1 MTDLPSQGES
11 AAFIDPDARLQ
22 RIRAAFVDD
31 SLRGL
36 LWLSLCILC
45 ISFWRNFLGPEALR
59 WRGAFAVVLCANVL
73 MLATFLWRKSLSYH
87 FKAVTLLCTLFLAGT
102 GGLISFG
109 QVAPTGIYFAMGFF
123 ISAVLFSRSVV
134 FSMIGGAV
142 AIMALV
148 AYSTISGLN
157 QITVN
162 LNAVAHQPAA
172 WINMVLTTALSAGAI
187 ASAVG
192 SFTRAMHRLLG
203 DVHRQ
208 QIQIR
213 EQHDQ
218 IHHLATHDNLT
229 GLPIM
234 RLAIDRSNVAIAHAR
249 RTGQK
254 IAFMFIDLDG
264 FKAVNDRFGHDAGDA
279 VLKEVALR
287 LASSIR
293 GADTAARIGGDEFVI
308 ILPDLAQAHFAGD
321 IAEKIIRTI
330 SAPIPYDDHALQ
342 VGASIG
348 IALYPDHA
356 GDLDELKKCADKAMY
371 AVKVSGKNHYQF
383 APDRPTEP
391 AELID
396 TPARVA

>member
-1 MTDLPSQGES
+1 MTDLPHQPES
-11 AAFIDPDARLQ
+11 TAFIDPDARLQ

-36 LWLSLCILC
+36 LWLSLCILG

-59 WRGAFAVVLCANVL
+59 WRGAFAVVLCANAF
-73 MLATFLWRKSLSYH
+73 MLATYLWRKGLSYH
-87 FKAVTLLCTLFLAGT
+87 FKAITLLFILFLAGT

-123 ISAVLFSRSVV
+123 ISAILFSRSVV
-134 FSMIGGAV
+134 FSMIGAAA

-148 AYSTISGLN
+148 GYSIVTGLN

-172 WINMVLTTALSAGAI
+172 WINLVLTVALSAGAI

-208 QIQIR
+208 QIKIR

-218 IHHLATHDNLT
+218 IRHLATHDNLT

-234 RLAIDRSNVAIAHAR
+234 RLAIDRSTVAIAQGNLTIRVTESADVSQPGGCVIGTR
-249 RTGQK
+249 P
-254 IAFMFIDLDG
+254 IDL
-264 FKAVNDRFGHDAGDA
+264 H
-279 VLKEVALR
+279 LKGIRALGGK
-287 LASSIR
+287 LDIR
-293 GADTAARIGGDEFVI
+293 NGYVIGPGA
-308 ILPDLAQAHFAGD
+308 
-321 IAEKIIRTI
+321 
-330 SAPIPYDDHALQ
+330 
-342 VGASIG
+342 
-348 IALYPDHA
+348 
-356 GDLDELKKCADKAMY
+356 
-371 AVKVSGKNHYQF
+371 
-383 APDRPTEP
+383 
-391 AELID
+391 
-396 TPARVA
+396 